1 MKLNFDFSGSNV
13 IALIHKNR
21 VELDGMLED
30 PMFSVVFNL
39 NYIVGEPI
47 TQKDRRVS
55 YTDSVQPWALN
66 L

>member
-1 MKLNFDFSGSNV
+1 MQ
-13 IALIHKNR
+13 ALIHKNR

-30 PMFSVVFNL
+30 PMFTVVFNL

-55 YTDSVQPWALN
+55 CTDIGYWDYSS
-66 L
+66 